1 MDILIIASL
10 IIAGL
15 ILFIIEVFLL
25 PGVSIAGIISAA
37 CMLYANYYAFDSL
50 GTLPG
55 CITLTISAIGVIA
68 ITIWFMRSKTVD
80 KLSLKKTIDYKPEPL
95 KGLGL
100 KPGDEGIALTRLALI
115 GNAEFDGNIIEVRST
130 GDFIEEKSR
139 IRVNRIRDGI
149 VLVEKTIDYTT

>member
-25 PGVSIAGIISAA
+25 PGISIAGIISAI
-37 CMLYANYYAFDSL
+37 CLLYANYYAFETM

-55 CITLTISAIGVIA
+55 CITLAISAIGVIA
-68 ITIWFMRSKTVD
+68 ITVWFMRSKTVD

-95 KGLGL
+95 KGLNL
-100 KPGDEGIALTRLALI
+100 KAGDEGVALTRLALI

-149 VLVEKTIDYTT
+149 VLVEKAN

>member
-25 PGVSIAGIISAA
+25 PGISIAGIISAV
-37 CMLYANYYAFDSL
+37 CLLYANYYAFDTM

-55 CITLTISAIGVIA
+55 CITLVISAIGVIA

-80 KLSLKKTIDYKPEPL
+80 KLSLKKAIDYKPEPL
-95 KGLGL
+95 KGLNL
-100 KPGDEGIALTRLALI
+100 KAGDEGIALTRLALI

-130 GDFIEEKSR
+130 GDFIEEKSKIR
-139 IRVNRIRDGI
+139 IERIRDGI
-149 VLVEKTIDYTT
+149 VMVEKAN

>member
-25 PGVSIAGIISAA
+25 PGISIAGIISAV
-37 CMLYANYYAFDSL
+37 CLLYANYYAFDTM

-55 CITLTISAIGVIA
+55 CITLAISAIGVIA
-68 ITIWFMRSKTVD
+68 ITVWFMRSKTVD

-95 KGLGL
+95 KGLNL
-100 KPGDEGIALTRLALI
+100 KAGDEGVALTRLALI

-149 VLVEKTIDYTT
+149 VLVEKAN

>member
-25 PGVSIAGIISAA
+25 PGVSIAGIVSAA
-37 CMLYANYYAFDSL
+37 CLLYANYYAFDTL
-50 GTLPG
+50 GTFPG
-55 CITLTISAIGVIA
+55 CITLAISAIGVIA

-80 KLSLKKTIDYKPEPL
+80 KLSLKKTIDYRPEPL
-95 KGLGL
+95 KGLDL
-100 KPGDEGIALTRLALI
+100 KKGDEGVALTRLALI
-115 GNAEFDGNIIEVRST
+115 GNAEFNGQIIEVRST
-130 GDFIEEKSR
+130 GDFIDEKSS

-149 VLVEKTIDYTT
+149 VFVEKAN

>member
-25 PGVSIAGIISAA
+25 PGVSIAGIASAA
-37 CMLYANYYAFDSL
+37 CLLYANYYAFDTM
-50 GTLPG
+50 GTFPG
-55 CITLTISAIGVIA
+55 CVTLAVSAIGVIA

-80 KLSLKKTIDYKPEPL
+80 KLSLKKSIDYRPEPL
-95 KGLGL
+95 KGLDL
-100 KPGDEGIALTRLALI
+100 KKGDEGVALTRLALI
-115 GNAEFDGNIIEVRST
+115 GNAEFNGQIIEVRST
-130 GDFIEEKSR
+130 GDFIDEKSR

-149 VLVEKTIDYTT
+149 VLVEKTN

>member
-15 ILFIIEVFLL
+15 ILFIVEVFLL

-55 CITLTISAIGVIA
+55 CITLAISAIGVIA

-100 KPGDEGIALTRLALI
+100 KAGDEGVSLTRLALI

-149 VLVEKTIDYTT
+149 VLVEKAN

>member
-1 MDILIIASL
+1 MDILIIVSL

-25 PGVSIAGIISAA
+25 PGISIAGIISAI
-37 CMLYANYYAFDSL
+37 CLLYANYYAFDTM

-55 CITLTISAIGVIA
+55 CITLAISAIGVIA
-68 ITIWFMRSKTVD
+68 ITVWFMRSKTVD

-95 KGLGL
+95 KGLNL
-100 KPGDEGIALTRLALI
+100 KAGDEGVALTRLALI

-139 IRVNRIRDGI
+139 ICVNRIRDGI
-149 VLVEKTIDYTT
+149 VLVEKAN

>member
-25 PGVSIAGIISAA
+25 PGISIAGIISAI
-37 CMLYANYYAFDSL
+37 CLLYANYYAFDTM

-55 CITLTISAIGVIA
+55 CISLAISAIGVIA
-68 ITIWFMRSKTVD
+68 ITVWFMRSKTVD

-95 KGLGL
+95 KGLNL
-100 KPGDEGIALTRLALI
+100 KAGDEGVALTRLALI

-149 VLVEKTIDYTT
+149 VLVEKAN

>member
-25 PGVSIAGIISAA
+25 PGISIAGIISAV
-37 CMLYANYYAFDSL
+37 CLLYANYYAFDTM
-50 GTLPG
+50 GTLQG
-55 CITLTISAIGVIA
+55 CITLVISAIGVIA

-95 KGLGL
+95 KGLNL
-100 KPGDEGIALTRLALI
+100 KAGDEGIALTRLALI
-115 GNAEFDGNIIEVRST
+115 GNAEFNGNIIEVRST
-130 GDFIEEKSR
+130 GDFIEEKSKIR
-139 IRVNRIRDGI
+139 IERIRDGI
-149 VLVEKTIDYTT
+149 VMVEKAN

>member
-25 PGVSIAGIISAA
+25 PGVSIAGIASAA
-37 CMLYANYYAFDSL
+37 CLLYANYYAFDTL
-50 GTLPG
+50 GTFPG
-55 CITLTISAIGVIA
+55 CITLAISAIGVIA

-80 KLSLKKTIDYKPEPL
+80 KLSLKKTIDYRPEPL
-95 KGLGL
+95 KGLDL
-100 KPGDEGIALTRLALI
+100 KKGDEGVALTRLALI
-115 GNAEFDGNIIEVRST
+115 GNAEFNGQIIEVRST
-130 GDFIEEKSR
+130 GDFIDEKSS

-149 VLVEKTIDYTT
+149 VFVEKAN

>member
-1 MDILIIASL
+1 MDILIIVSL

-25 PGVSIAGIISAA
+25 PGISIAGIISAI
-37 CMLYANYYAFDSL
+37 CLLYANYYAFETM

-55 CITLTISAIGVIA
+55 CITMAISAIGVIA
-68 ITIWFMRSKTVD
+68 ITVWFMRSKTVD

-95 KGLGL
+95 KGLNL
-100 KPGDEGIALTRLALI
+100 KAGDEGVALTRLALI

-149 VLVEKTIDYTT
+149 VLVEKAN

>member
-1 MDILIIASL
+1 MNILIIASL

-25 PGVSIAGIISAA
+25 PGISIAGIISAI
-37 CMLYANYYAFDSL
+37 CLLYANYYAFDTM

-55 CITLTISAIGVIA
+55 CITLAISAIGVIA
-68 ITIWFMRSKTVD
+68 ITVWFMRSKTVD

-95 KGLGL
+95 KGLNL
-100 KPGDEGIALTRLALI
+100 KAGDEGVALTRLALI

-149 VLVEKTIDYTT
+149 VLVEKAN

>member
-1 MDILIIASL
+1 MDILIIVSL

-25 PGVSIAGIISAA
+25 PGISIAGIISAI
-37 CMLYANYYAFDSL
+37 CLLYANYYTFDTM

-55 CITLTISAIGVIA
+55 CITLAISAIGVIA
-68 ITIWFMRSKTVD
+68 ITVWFMRSKTVD

-95 KGLGL
+95 KGLNL
-100 KPGDEGIALTRLALI
+100 KAGDEGVALTRLALI

-149 VLVEKTIDYTT
+149 VLVEKAN